1 MAENRLIL
9 TGIIIPMLAI
19 IIIGIGLIGGILTGY
34 LINFPDGGQCHSSTE
49 NSIGNTENV
58 TPTVESG
65 AKKRTLGKSIN

>member
-19 IIIGIGLIGGILTGY
+19 LIIGNGLQAGILTGY
-34 LINFPDGGQCHSSTE
+34 LLNFPDGGKCNSNIE

-58 TPTVESG
+58 ESG
-65 AKKRTLGKSIN
+65 G

>member
-1 MAENRLIL
+1 MAEKRLIL
-9 TGIIIPMLAI
+9 LITGIIIPMLAI

-49 NSIGNTENV
+49 NSIGITENV

-65 AKKRTLGKSIN
+65 IKQMGSF